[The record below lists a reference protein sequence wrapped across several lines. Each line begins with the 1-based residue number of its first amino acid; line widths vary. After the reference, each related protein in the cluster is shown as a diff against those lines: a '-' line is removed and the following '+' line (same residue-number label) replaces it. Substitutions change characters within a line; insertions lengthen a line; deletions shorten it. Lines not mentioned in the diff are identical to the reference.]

1 MDAAERKRLIPPV
14 LINKLTFVLSVTC
27 LTAFVFLAHY
37 FPALLFLLLTIIF
50 PILMIF
56 RIISYWRSKN
66 ILFMLGP
73 CYFVDIYALIFIWAF
88 PYSLEVLSVLFG
100 LANSTVYSAI
110 ILFRNSFVFHNYDKM
125 TSCFIHILPPLISYC
140 VRWFPQR
147 CTNDWYTDFVDSHG
161 DTHIDKFNPM
171 GSWIYLFLIPNAFF
185 IAHTLIYFIIIHVI
199 IKPDEKYNDNY
210 LYLRKKYFSNVPV
223 FKRLSK
229 TLQGLVW
236 VGINILANLA
246 LSLISI
252 LAWCTFFFHSFM
264 MIFMVIIMSWYGASY
279 YLDYFAYLALRKAI
293 QNNEVPA
300 PKADG
305 DVGNP
310 TEMENTEDEDK
321 AVSESLRH
329 NLEIALEEEGSDSD
343 TDIV

>member
-1 MDAAERKRLIPPV
+1 M
-14 LINKLTFVLSVTC
+14 F
-27 LTAFVFLAHY
+27 
-37 FPALLFLLLTIIF
+37 
-50 PILMIF
+50 
-56 RIISYWRSKN
+56 
-66 ILFMLGP
+66 GP

-88 PYSLEVLSVLFG
+88 PYSLEVLYVLFG

-140 VRWFPQR
+140 VRWFPYR
-147 CTNDWYTDFVDSHG
+147 CSRHWYTNFIDSEG
-161 DTHIDKFNPM
+161 DTYIGAFNPL
-171 GSWIYLFLIPNAFF
+171 GSWIYLLLVPNAFF
-185 IAHTLIYFIIIHVI
+185 IAHTLIYFIIVHVI
-199 IKPDEKYNDNY
+199 IKPDEIYNDNY
-210 LYLRKKYFSNVPV
+210 RYLRTKYFTKMAL
-223 FKRLSK
+223 FKNMSK
-229 TLQGLVW
+229 TLQSLIW
-236 VGINILANLA
+236 VGINILANFI
-246 LSLISI
+246 LSLISL
-252 LAWCTFFFHSFM
+252 LAWCTFLFHSFLM
-264 MIFMVIIMSWYGASY
+264 VFMVIVMSWYGASY

-300 PKADG
+300 PKANE

-310 TEMENTEDEDK
+310 TELENCEDEDT